1 MKLLIIDGHN
11 LLFQMFFGMP
21 SRIINKDGKAI
32 QGTLGFVGAML
43 KIIRMTNP
51 THVVVLFD
59 SEQENARSE
68 INADYKANRT
78 DYSTVNVDESPFSQ
92 LDDVY
97 AALDFLNVLHTEVKG
112 FETDDVIASYAINYG
127 KNMEIVISS
136 FDSDFF
142 QLITDNV
149 TIFRYRGIKSV
160 ICDTKYIQEKFGIS
174 PSQYADFKSLTGD
187 ASDNIKGAE
196 KVGPK
201 TASKLINQLG
211 SLTEI
216 INDAT
221 KIKKPS
227 IRASIH
233 KNADRLLKNYEIIKL
248 DNRAKVP
255 FDLAELEYKYNG
267 ITTSEVLQG
276 IGLK

>member
-43 KIIRMTNP
+43 RIIRMANP
-51 THVVVLFD
+51 THVDVLFD
-59 SEQENARSE
+59 SEQENARAE

-78 DYSTVNVDESPFSQ
+78 DYNAVKDGESPFSQ
-92 LDDVY
+92 IDDVS
-97 AALDFLNVLHTEVKG
+97 AALNFPNIKNTEVKG
-112 FETDDVIASYAINYG
+112 YETDDVIASYALTYG
-127 KNMEIVISS
+127 KDMEIVISS

-149 TIFRYRGIKSV
+149 TVFRYRGVKSV
-160 ICDTKYIQEKFGIS
+160 ICDTKYIQEKFGIFL
-174 PSQYADFKSLTGD
+174 SQYADFKSLTGD

-201 TASKLINQLG
+201 TASELINQLG
-211 SLTEI
+211 SLSEI
-216 INDAT
+216 IKDAT
-221 KIKKPS
+221 KIKKTS

-233 KNADRLLKNYEIIKL
+233 KNADRLLKNYEIMKL

-255 FDLAELEYKYNG
+255 FDFAELEYKYSG
-267 ITTSEVLQG
+267 ITTSDVLQG